1 MVRRLTDPAIMKFL
15 FTALILIADQ
25 PVKCQ
30 EKIWNYFYRIHF
42 TDKGENEISGF
53 APEDLLSGKAIER
66 RNKAG
71 IEVPDFRD
79 IPVWKGYIDRI
90 RSMGLSFH
98 CTSKWMNTAL
108 FKSPDPFE
116 TGELIQLPFVKK
128 VEIVK
133 RPEAKG
139 ETRKNEIVFNLSDQP
154 PYNNPLSMINGISV
168 HNSNFSGKGI
178 LIAVI
183 DGGFSNAGIIPALD
197 HLRDRK
203 GIKGT
208 YDFVNNNEYVYDFH
222 NHGTAVLSVLAGMI
236 EGMLEG
242 SAPGAD
248 YLLLR
253 SEDTDS
259 EYPVEEDLWTA
270 AAEFA
275 DSSGAD
281 IITSS
286 LGYYIFDDPSMD
298 YQFEDMDGDRAF
310 VTRAADIAASKGILV
325 VNSAGNERNMAWKK
339 IIAPSDGDSVLAV
352 GAVRSDR
359 TISSFS
365 SAGPSADR
373 QVKPDIVAQGVGIK
387 VQISPNLL
395 HMADGTSFSCPV
407 ISGICA
413 CIMQAVPQASNM
425 DIISALHSS
434 SDRYFTPDS
443 LYGYGIPDIKK
454 AIAILQDKY
463 LPKPAGEIVVFPNP
477 FRNEIRINLSEVPEW
492 LSVEIYDQTGKQ
504 VMKKMY
510 RNFVSR
516 SLTLDNLTF
525 RGKGLYFVRV
535 ITPDT
540 ALTHRIIKIVG
551 P

>member
-15 FTALILIADQ
+15 FTALILIAGQ

-154 PYNNPLSMINGISV
+154 PYNNPLSMINGISI

-387 VQISPNLL
+387 VQINPNQL

-413 CIMQAVPQASNM
+413 CIMQAVPQASYM

-434 SDRYFTPDS
+434 SDRYLTPDS

-463 LPKPAGEIVVFPNP
+463 LPNP
-477 FRNEIRINLSEVPEW
+477 PEKLLFSQILS
-492 LSVEIYDQTGKQ
+492 G
-504 VMKKMY
+504 MK
-510 RNFVSR
+510 
-516 SLTLDNLTF
+516 
-525 RGKGLYFVRV
+525 
-535 ITPDT
+535 
-540 ALTHRIIKIVG
+540 
-551 P
+551 